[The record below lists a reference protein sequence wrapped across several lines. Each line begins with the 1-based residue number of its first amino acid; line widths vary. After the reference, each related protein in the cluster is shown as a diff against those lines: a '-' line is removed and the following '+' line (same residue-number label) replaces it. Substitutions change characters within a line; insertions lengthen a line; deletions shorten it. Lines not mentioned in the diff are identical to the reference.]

1 MELLNEWSKNMKK
14 WITIIGLILVV
25 VFASGC
31 TAQSSAKTYNGN
43 NISFQYP
50 ENWNTDYNSSS
61 IQNLG
66 NEGDVIVTLG
76 KDNSGM
82 AVAKAD
88 IVSSNIS
95 ASTLATEFKT
105 IIQSKYQYISNKT
118 VTVDGINATQLVIKD
133 SSNGDYGSLTFL
145 KKNNSFYIIMIST
158 PDNNQQT
165 INMIINSFKLQ

>member
-1 MELLNEWSKNMKK
+1 MEK
-14 WITIIGLILVV
+14 WISIIALILVV

-31 TAQSSAKTYNGN
+31 TAQSSAKTYSSN

-50 ENWNTDYNSSS
+50 GNWSTDYNSSL
-61 IQNLG
+61 QNLG
-66 NEGDVIVTLG
+66 NEGDVLVTLG

-88 IVSSNIS
+88 TGSSNIS
-95 ASTLATEFKT
+95 ASTLASGFKT

-145 KKNNSFYIIMIST
+145 NKNNSIYIIMIST
-158 PDNNQQT
+158 PDNNLQT
-165 INMIINSFKLQ
+165 INMILNSFKFQ